1 MSDHPADASESDVRT
16 WYDRYLDTF
25 TRLAVGERT
34 DVEVLLAYFGVPLVI
49 ITTDRYLALST
60 REAVLAT
67 AQTLIDQLRRANYA
81 SSTVHR
87 LEIRPLNARAAFI
100 DGVFSHHDRQGNE
113 LERFGTTYLA
123 ANTDEGWRFTSIV
136 FTTA

>member
-1 MSDHPADASESDVRT
+1 MSDHTIAAITDDVRT

-25 TRLAVGERT
+25 TRLAANEFT

-49 ITTDRYLALST
+49 ITTDRYLALPT
-60 REAVLAT
+60 REAVLTT

-81 SSTVHR
+81 SSTIHR
-87 LEIRPLNARAAFI
+87 LEVHPLNARAAFI
-100 DGVFSHHDRQGNE
+100 NGVVSRHDRAGNE
-113 LERFGTTYLA
+113 LERFGAAYLA